1 MNFFLPV
8 PVSVSIKHLLHDYV
22 SRVYFLAV
30 NGDAKT
36 SGYRNRNSFLSL
48 HHWVRR
54 TPWNQEEVLQ
64 SSKLKRFSLKDISK
78 ATNNFDSVLGQGG
91 FGSVYKGWVKE
102 NTFAAAK
109 WGTGLGI
116 AVKTL
121 SSNSTQGYRE
131 WLVSIYYLHI

>member
-1 MNFFLPV
+1 ML
-8 PVSVSIKHLLHDYV
+8 KHLLPDHV
-22 SRVYFLAV
+22 SIVYFPAV

-54 TPWNQEEVLQ
+54 KPQNQEEFLQ
-64 SSKLKRFSLKDISK
+64 SSNLKRFSINDLSK
-78 ATNNFDSVLGQGG
+78 ATNNFDSVLGEGG
-91 FGSVYKGWVKE
+91 FGRVYKGWVKE

-121 SSNSTQGYRE
+121 HGNSKQGYRE
-131 WLVSIYYLHI
+131 WLVSFY

>member
-1 MNFFLPV
+1 M
-8 PVSVSIKHLLHDYV
+8 
-22 SRVYFLAV
+22 
-30 NGDAKT
+30 
-36 SGYRNRNSFLSL
+36 
-48 HHWVRR
+48 RR
-54 TPWNQEEVLQ
+54 KPWNQEEVLQ
-64 SSKLKRFSLKDISK
+64 SSKLKRFSLNDISK

-91 FGSVYKGWVKE
+91 FGRVYKGWVKE

-121 SSNSTQGYRE
+121 SGKSAQGYKE